1 MSLELLSTIAAVG
14 TFVVIAATAIAAIIQ
29 LRHLRS
35 SNQISAIGSVQ
46 AVIESAEFE
55 AARRFIQNDLPR
67 LMKEPHFAERA
78 EKRVLDNEL
87 APLQLIGNVY
97 ESLGIFCKYG
107 IIDKA
112 VACDLF
118 SGPILSSWTALI
130 PFLAIRRRRLDA
142 PALWE
147 NFEFL
152 AVLCEDF
159 EIRHPDGAYPKWAR
173 RINIGESDPVRPPQT
188 LNQQ

>member
-14 TFVVIAATAIAAIIQ
+14 TFVVIAATAIAAIVQ

-67 LMKEPHFAERA
+67 LMQEPHFAERA

-159 EIRHPDGAYPKWAR
+159 EMRHPDGAYPKWAR
-173 RINIGESDPVRPPQT
+173 RINIGASDPVRPPQS
-188 LNQQ
+188 

>member
-1 MSLELLSTIAAVG
+1 
-14 TFVVIAATAIAAIIQ
+14 
-29 LRHLRS
+29 
-35 SNQISAIGSVQ
+35 
-46 AVIESAEFE
+46 
-55 AARRFIQNDLPR
+55 
-67 LMKEPHFAERA
+67 
-78 EKRVLDNEL
+78 LDNEL
-87 APLQLIGNVY
+87 SPVQLIGNVY

-130 PFLAIRRRRLDA
+130 PFLAIRRRCLDA

-147 NFEFL
+147 KFEFL

-159 EIRHPDGAYPKWAR
+159 EMRHPDGAYPKWAR
-173 RINIGESDPVRPPQT
+173 RINIGESDPARPPQT
-188 LNQQ
+188 LNRQ

>member
-14 TFVVIAATAIAAIIQ
+14 TFVVIAATAIAAIAQ

-35 SNQISAIGSVQ
+35 SNQISAIGGVQ
-46 AVIESAEFE
+46 EVIESAEFE

-67 LMKEPHFAERA
+67 FMKEPHFAKRA
-78 EKRVLDNEL
+78 EKRVLDDEL
-87 APLQLIGNVY
+87 APLQLIGNVF

-118 SGPILSSWTALI
+118 SGPILSTWTALV
-130 PFLAIRRRRLDA
+130 PFLAIRRRSLDA

-159 EIRHPDGAYPKWAR
+159 EMRHPDGAYPKWAR
-173 RINIGESDPVRPPQT
+173 RMNIGETNPVRPPQS
-188 LNQQ
+188 